1 MLGRVARRLSH
12 YRALV
17 VAGALVGLVLGI
29 VLGARAYGIPLA
41 PGSHVAC
48 ATLEVS
54 HDRVA
59 KVKGPLGSATGS
71 DASGRGEGYVSSREV
86 ARDVSRNATR
96 RGIRTHATGTIRCI
110 VVESQV
116 RGRIEVACVAMSA
129 SEARDRVLATTDG
142 IDAMAHGLSANGDSF
157 SARIV
162 SAPREGR
169 DAEAISLVGG
179 RLVMWGVMGTVVLGL
194 LATSAALLL
203 ARRDDAR
210 VAAPGPDA
218 LASSESGEAA

>member
-1 MLGRVARRLSH
+1 MLGRVARRVSRRL
-12 YRALV
+12 ALV
-17 VAGALVGLVLGI
+17 VAGAAIGLALGI
-29 VLGARAYGIPLA
+29 VLGAHAYGIPLA
-41 PGSHVAC
+41 LDSHVAI

-86 ARDVSRNATR
+86 ARDVSRDSTR
-96 RGIRTHATGTIRCI
+96 RGVRTHAMGTIRCL

-129 SEARDRVLATTDG
+129 NEARDRVLATADG
-142 IDAMAHGLSANGDSF
+142 IDEMAHGLSVNGDGF

-162 SAPREGR
+162 SAPREGW
-169 DAEAISLVGG
+169 DAEAASLVGG
-179 RLVMWGVMGTVVLGL
+179 RLAAWGVTGTVVLGL
-194 LATSAALLL
+194 LAAAVALLL
-203 ARRDDAR
+203 ARRDDALD
-210 VAAPGPDA
+210 VMSGPDA
-218 LASSESGEAA
+218 LTSSESGEAA

>member
-1 MLGRVARRLSH
+1 MLGRVARRLSR

-17 VAGALVGLVLGI
+17 VAGTVVGLVLGI
-29 VLGARAYGIPLA
+29 VLGAGAYGIPLA

-48 ATLEVS
+48 VTLEVS

-96 RGIRTHATGTIRCI
+96 RGIRTRATGTIRCI
-110 VVESQV
+110 VAESQV
-116 RGRIEVACVAMSA
+116 RGRIEIVCVAMSDV
-129 SEARDRVLATTDG
+129 EAHDRVLATADG
-142 IDAMAHGLSANGDSF
+142 IDVMAHGLSANGDSF

-162 SAPREGR
+162 SAPREGW
-169 DAEAISLVGG
+169 DTEAISLVGG
-179 RLVMWGVMGTVVLGL
+179 RLAMWGVTGTVVLGL
-194 LATSAALLL
+194 LTTSAALML

-210 VAAPGPDA
+210 DVMSGPDA
-218 LASSESGEAA
+218 PASSEPGEAA

>member
-1 MLGRVARRLSH
+1 MLGRVARRVSRRL
-12 YRALV
+12 ALV
-17 VAGALVGLVLGI
+17 VAGAAIGLALGI
-29 VLGARAYGIPLA
+29 VLGAHAYGIPLA
-41 PGSHVAC
+41 LDSHVAI

-86 ARDVSRNATR
+86 ARDVSRDATR
-96 RGIRTHATGTIRCI
+96 RGVRTHAMGTIRCL

-129 SEARDRVLATTDG
+129 NEARDRVLAT
-142 IDAMAHGLSANGDSF
+142 AHGLSVNGDGF

-162 SAPREGR
+162 SAPREGW
-169 DAEAISLVGG
+169 DAEAASLVGG
-179 RLVMWGVMGTVVLGL
+179 RLAAWGVTGTVVLGL
-194 LATSAALLL
+194 LAAAVALLL
-203 ARRDDAR
+203 ARRDDALD
-210 VAAPGPDA
+210 VMSGPDA
-218 LASSESGEAA
+218 LTSSESGEAA